1 MNTSLGYTFIQ
12 YGEEEKKLYKY
23 IDGSTFYTS
32 VNFSF
37 IPSSTLTF
45 DGNTRYSSFATPQ
58 GRSRSNLTM
67 NLGVQKKLFDKRF
80 IVSFNVIDPFRI
92 QQQITQTFGSN
103 FNVESFNSVNT
114 RNFRLSLAYQLN
126 KMVKKSNLSDKQ
138 KKAVLQKVA
147 AKKST

>member
-1 MNTSLGYTFIQ
+1 
-12 YGEEEKKLYKY
+12 
-23 IDGSTFYTS
+23 
-32 VNFSF
+32 
-37 IPSSTLTF
+37 
-45 DGNTRYSSFATPQ
+45 
-58 GRSRSNLTM
+58 M

-126 KMVKKSNLSDKQ
+126 KMVKKAIFQINKRKQ
-138 KKAVLQKVA
+138 CCKK
-147 AKKST
+147 